1 MVPQRQHCQARENR
15 WTRWMEHMLPTSR
28 SDKSASSSVLIN
40 SERAKVDSSD
50 NCLNAAH
57 TTRTWLLAGHEDKA
71 QQFSTCH
78 QKTPHLPPEHPT
90 CHHKTAHLPPEDT
103 PLATRTPHLPP
114 EDIPLATRTP
124 HLPPD
129 LPNSASQLELRFDHR
144 FPSNVGAR
152 AAFRRN
158 I

>member
-15 WTRWMEHMLPTSR
+15 WTRWMERMLPTYR

-90 CHHKTAHLPPEDT
+90 CHQKTSHLPPEHPT
-103 PLATRTPHLPP
+103 CHQISRTVP
-114 EDIPLATRTP
+114 R
-124 HLPPD
+124 
-129 LPNSASQLELRFDHR
+129 S
-144 FPSNVGAR
+144 SNCALIT
-152 AAFRRN
+152 AFRRTSVRGPRSDATCE
-158 I
+158 